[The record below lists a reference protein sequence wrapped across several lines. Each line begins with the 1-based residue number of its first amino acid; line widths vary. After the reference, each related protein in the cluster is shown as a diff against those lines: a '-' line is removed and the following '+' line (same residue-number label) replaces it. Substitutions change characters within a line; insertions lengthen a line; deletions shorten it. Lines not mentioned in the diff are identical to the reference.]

1 MSSFILCLFVVTI
14 ICLQIYLFNRTGRL
28 VSQLKTVL
36 SMRFTTILLRDDSD
50 DKEVTM
56 IKSALSKSD
65 KITETIEYSINT
77 YLQKNKGAVSDFN
90 LIKDIVERNCD
101 TLESEISSQTP
112 LPLYLGLM
120 GTVLGIII
128 GLVTIAISGGFSNI
142 QNVIE
147 TLMADVAIAMAAS
160 FAGILFTTW
169 TLWKSKECKVVVEN
183 NKNIFYTWIQT
194 NLLPVLSQSAVSA
207 ITLLQQN
214 LTHFNDSFTG
224 TIERLEARLSNVGDV
239 YESQIEILDKIEA
252 IDVKKMAIANV
263 KVLGA
268 LDRSMGS
275 LERFSQYMSDVT
287 DYITAVK
294 DLNDKIDDHLER
306 THALETISEFY
317 QTQMHEIELRQEG
330 IRAAVV
336 AVDDVMKSALAT
348 MQANGE
354 ESMKVMQE
362 SFSSQIESI
371 QSIVA
376 LLTERLTAQINQ
388 MPEIVKKLNTISE
401 IPTKLDKL
409 IHRIEKSNSQITKEL
424 SRNSK
429 PIEGISNFEN
439 YQNVSGYSSSKSE
452 NTGIKWGILISLIVI
467 ALIGITNLSYDI
479 TSKTYESPSRVDESQ
494 SLNEITN
501 SEDNL
506 VATKTDTIAVDSI
519 TNEHSINSNPNSPT
533 KKNLPHR
540 P

>member
-1 MSSFILCLFVVTI
+1 
-14 ICLQIYLFNRTGRL
+14 
-28 VSQLKTVL
+28 
-36 SMRFTTILLRDDSD
+36 MRFTTILLRDDSD